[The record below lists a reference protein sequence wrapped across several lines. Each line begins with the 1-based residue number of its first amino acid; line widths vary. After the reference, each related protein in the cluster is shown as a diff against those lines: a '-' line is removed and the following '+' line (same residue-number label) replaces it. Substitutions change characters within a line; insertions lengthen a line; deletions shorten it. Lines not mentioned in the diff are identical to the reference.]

1 METKTALKW
10 VVALLVGVGVI
21 VLGFRFAAWLLT
33 TFFILN
39 CLVLI
44 IVVLLQS
51 GKAADLAGAFG
62 GAGSQT
68 AFGPRGAANVLSK
81 ATTWCAVM
89 FMVCAF
95 AMVLRTDKAVG
106 AGSSILERVSKPAP
120 KPAPTTPPSAPAT
133 TPATTPAPSPS
144 TSQPNTKPASQPPAA
159 SQPPRSRRRR
169 SRKNPN
175 WFEIAF
181 SNRSFDTLRHCLYDV
196 TQRGR
201 GGTGRRTSLRC

>member
-81 ATTWCAVM
+81 ATTWCAV
-89 FMVCAF
+89 

-106 AGSSILERVSKPAP
+106 QGSSVLEKVSQPAP
-120 KPAPTTPPSAPAT
+120 KPAPATTPVAPPASSPSTPSSQPGTQPPTQPPAT
-133 TPATTPAPSPS
+133 TPSTPPS
-144 TSQPNTKPASQPPAA
+144 TSQPNTQPASQPPVA
-159 SQPPRSRRRR
+159 SQPSPAPT
-169 SRKNPN
+169 KKP
-175 WFEIAF
+175 
-181 SNRSFDTLRHCLYDV
+181 
-196 TQRGR
+196 
-201 GGTGRRTSLRC
+201 